1 MGEIKGYYYNDTET
15 NEYRDYEIEE
25 FMFRMMKIPEE
36 DIIFEAPLPKEQ
48 EYRSWVDFKKS
59 LTFYDRSLNEQ
70 YKLLFP
76 AGFKNLIRYFTG
88 AISDSTLVFHS
99 LSNMKAD
106 LGLQLLIALITIAKQ
121 KRIRIMFLQDDLSF
135 DFRYSADEESRKTT
149 ENYMKIIGLIT
160 INQKLINRKISRTE
174 MDTKKGQIYPPAYIK
189 HYYEDMKA
197 SGKVTISGI
206 IAKLQEAGVQVDRK
220 TVSKYVK
227 QIEEEDRKK

>member
-36 DIIFEAPLPKEQ
+36 DIIFEDPLPKEQ

-59 LTFYDRSLNEQ
+59 LTYYDRSLNEE
-70 YKLLFP
+70 YKLLFH

-88 AISDSTLVFHS
+88 VISESTLAFYS
-99 LSNMKAD
+99 LSNIKAD
-106 LGLQLLIALITIAKQ
+106 LGLQFLIVLVTIAKQ
-121 KRIRIMFLQDDLSF
+121 KRIRIMFLQDDLTF

-160 INQKLINRKISRTE
+160 TNQKSISRRISRTE

-189 HYYEDMKA
+189 NFYDKMKA
-197 SGKVTISGI
+197 SGKVTVSGI
-206 IAKLQEAGVQVDRK
+206 MAKLEEVGVKVDRK

-227 QIEEEDRKK
+227 QYEEEDRKK